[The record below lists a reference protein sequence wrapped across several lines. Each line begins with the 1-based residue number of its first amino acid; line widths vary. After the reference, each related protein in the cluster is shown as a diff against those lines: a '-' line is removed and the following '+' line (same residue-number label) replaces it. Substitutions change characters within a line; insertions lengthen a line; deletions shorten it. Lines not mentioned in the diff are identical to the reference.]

1 MTVGKTYET
10 FTGNGTSI
18 LISLSWAW
26 PNTSIYVAVIDD
38 NGQCV
43 YCVCYRTVMI

>member
-1 MTVGKTYET
+1 MTVRKTDET
-10 FTGNGTSI
+10 FTGSGTSI
-18 LISLSWAW
+18 MISLSGAW

-43 YCVCYRTVMI
+43 HCACYRTVMI